1 MTPRA
6 TPSPGE
12 HDADRAR
19 WRAFAI
25 CLGAGFVTLLD
36 VSIVN
41 VALPS
46 IEQSLGAGP
55 SELQWIVAGYAL
67 AFGLSLVPAGRV
79 GDVLGRR
86 GVFVGGLTAFVV
98 ASAACGLATSPEMLA
113 LTRVVQG
120 LSAGVLN
127 PQVIGLIQQLFT
139 GRDRGRAFGLF
150 GATIGVSTA
159 TGPLLGGA
167 LLALFGEAEGW
178 RSVFLVNVPIGA
190 VLIPLA
196 LRHLPRPV
204 PGADRAPRAR
214 LDIDVGGLVLIAG
227 SVLCV
232 MLPFIALAERSASTP
247 WWLLGVAAAL
257 LAAFWWWE
265 RRSERAGH
273 TPVISAAL
281 ARTRSFTIGAAVGT
295 CYFAGFTGIFLVG
308 TLYLQLGLGLSP
320 LQAGLV
326 QTPFALVG
334 AVSAAVSGRLVDR
347 FGRWTVVV
355 GIVVMSVGIVGVDV
369 SVGRLDGTTAALAM
383 TAWLA
388 LAGLGNGAVIS
399 PNQTLTLHDVPVAQ
413 GGTAGGVLQTTQRIG
428 AAVGIAVISA
438 VFFATLA
445 GNGGPGALAGGYG
458 QALSVGLR
466 VTLGLFGVALVIAV
480 GDAVRRSHEPG
491 GRISPAG
498 APPPA

>member
-12 HDADRAR
+12 RDADRSR
-19 WRAFAI
+19 WRAFAV

-46 IEQSLGAGP
+46 VERSLAAGP
-55 SELQWIVAGYAL
+55 AELQWIVAGYTL
-67 AFGLSLVPAGRV
+67 AFGLSLVPAGRI

-86 GVFVGGLTAFVV
+86 GVFVAGLTAFVL
-98 ASAACGLATSPEMLA
+98 ASAACGLATTPEMLA

-127 PQVIGLIQQLFT
+127 PQVVGLIQQLFT

-150 GATIGVSTA
+150 GATIGISTA

-190 VLIPLA
+190 VLIVLA
-196 LRHLPRPV
+196 LRYLPRPA

-214 LDIDVGGLVLIAG
+214 LDIDVVGLVLVAA

-232 MLPFIALAERSASTP
+232 MLPFISLAERSANTP
-247 WWLLGVAAAL
+247 WWLLGVAVVVL
-257 LAAFWWWE
+257 VVFWWWE
-265 RRSERAGH
+265 RRTERAGRA
-273 TPVISAAL
+273 PVLSASL
-281 ARTRSFTIGAAVGT
+281 LRTRSFTFGAAVGT
-295 CYFAGFTGIFLVG
+295 AYFAGFTGIFLVG
-308 TLYLQLGLGLSP
+308 TLYLQLGLGLTP
-320 LQAGLV
+320 LEAGLV

-334 AVSAAVSGRLVDR
+334 AVSAALSGRLVER

-355 GIVVMSVGIVGVDV
+355 GIVVMSAGIVGVDIT
-369 SVGRLDGTTAALAM
+369 VGRTDGVPAALAM
-383 TAWLA
+383 AAWLA
-388 LAGLGNGAVIS
+388 LAGLGNGVVIS
-399 PNQTLTLHDVPVAQ
+399 PNQTLTLHDVPVAE

-428 AAVGIAVISA
+428 AAVGIAIISS
-438 VFFATLA
+438 VFFSTLA
-445 GNGGPGALAGGYG
+445 TDGGPGALAHGFGP
-458 QALSVGLR
+458 ALSAGLR
-466 VTLGLFGVALVIAV
+466 VTLGLFVLAVLIAV
-480 GDAVRRSHEPG
+480 VDAVRRSHGEPV
-491 GRISPAG
+491 SPAG